1 MAFSIN
7 LAIITGNV
15 TRDPELKFTPSGM
28 AVCTFGVATNRSIK
42 KGDNWEDVPCF
53 HNIVVWGKQAEY
65 IANTV
70 KKGIR
75 VSIQGRIDNR
85 SYEAKDGTKRY
96 VSEIVAD
103 TVIPFTNR
111 PSGYDSSSEE
121 SSSPSSNP
129 SSDTAPIKDKIQTE
143 DVVEDIVIPEDLPF

>member
-7 LAIITGNV
+7 LAVITGNV

-42 KGDNWEDVPCF
+42 RGENWEDVPCF

-70 KKGIR
+70 KKGVR

-85 SYEAKDGTKRY
+85 QYEAKDGTKRY

-111 PSGYDSSSEE
+111 PSSYENQEE
-121 SSSPSSNP
+121 SP
-129 SSDTAPIKDKIQTE
+129 TATETTPIKDKIQTE

>member
-53 HNIVVWGKQAEY
+53 HNIVVWGKQGEF

-70 KKGIR
+70 KKSVK
-75 VSIQGRIDNR
+75 VSIQGRIENR
-85 SYEAKDGTKRY
+85 QYEAKDGTKRY
-96 VSEIVAD
+96 ISEIVAD

-111 PSGYDSSSEE
+111 PSSYESQDE
-121 SSSPSSNP
+121 SSMAP
-129 SSDTAPIKDKIQTE
+129 DTAPVKDKIQTE

>member
-42 KGDNWEDVPCF
+42 KGENWEDVPCF

-65 IANTV
+65 IASVV

-75 VSIQGRIDNR
+75 ISIQGRIDNR
-85 SYEAKDGTKRY
+85 QYEAKDGTKKY
-96 VSEIVAD
+96 ISEIVAE
-103 TVIPFTNR
+103 TVIPFTAR
-111 PSGYDSSSEE
+111 PSSFENQEE
-121 SSSPSSNP
+121 PSVSPADN
-129 SSDTAPIKDKIQTE
+129 APIKDKIQTE

>member
-28 AVCTFGVATNRSIK
+28 AVCAFGVATNRSIK

-53 HNIVVWGKQAEY
+53 HNIVVWGKQGEY

-75 VSIQGRIDNR
+75 ITIQGRIENR
-85 SYEAKDGTKRY
+85 QYEAKDGTKRY

-111 PSGYDSSSEE
+111 PSSYENQDEP
-121 SSSPSSNP
+121 SPTP
-129 SSDTAPIKDKIQTE
+129 ETQPVKDKIQTE

>member
-15 TRDPELKFTPSGM
+15 TRDSELKFTPSGM

-42 KGDNWEDVPCF
+42 KGDNWEDVPCY
-53 HNIVVWGKQAEY
+53 HNIVVWGKQGEF
-65 IANTV
+65 IANNV
-70 KKGIR
+70 KKGVK
-75 VSIQGRIDNR
+75 VSIQGRIENR
-85 SYEAKDGTKRY
+85 QYEAKDGTKRY

-111 PSGYDSSSEE
+111 PSSYENQEE
-121 SSSPSSNP
+121 SSTAP
-129 SSDTAPIKDKIQTE
+129 DTAPIKDKIQTE

>member
-42 KGDNWEDVPCF
+42 KGENWEDVPCF

-70 KKGIR
+70 KKGVR

-85 SYEAKDGTKRY
+85 QYEAKDGTKRY

-103 TVIPFTNR
+103 TVIPFTAR
-111 PSGYDSSSEE
+111 PSSYENQDE
-121 SSSPSSNP
+121 SPTT
-129 SSDTAPIKDKIQTE
+129 SDTQPVKDKIQTE